1 MTFRLSEVPTA
12 LSTQEKSTLFP
23 RRDVYRILG
32 IHCQLGMTGKAQGQN
47 RLRKNAGLE
56 KKAALSG

>member
-32 IHCQLGMTGKAQGQN
+32 IHCQLGMTKAQIFV
-47 RLRKNAGLE
+47 GLYGPT
-56 KKAALSG
+56 KVVP